1 MPENLPRKKLSS
13 PPLASPCGN
22 SLRPKSPFPNNLRC
36 CSLPPFRTEK
46 RLSFTANTTMFLFF
60 VILII
65 TLLLAVSLIIMVLL
79 QPSKGGGASGAFGG
93 LGSTLGSTFG
103 SRRTLDF
110 LAKGTVWVAG
120 IIAALALLSNMFLIP
135 RGEVAT
141 TKNPISTGTTVPS
154 VPGMPA
160 PVAPAATPAPA
171 TSTPATPAPTN
182 AAPSTPAPA
191 ATPAPA
197 QGK

>member
-1 MPENLPRKKLSS
+1 
-13 PPLASPCGN
+13 
-22 SLRPKSPFPNNLRC
+22 
-36 CSLPPFRTEK
+36 
-46 RLSFTANTTMFLFF
+46 MFLFYA
-60 VILII
+60 ILII

-120 IIAALALLSNMFLIP
+120 VIAVLAILSNMFLIP
-135 RGEVAT
+135 HGEVTT
-141 TKNPISTGTTVPS
+141 TKNPISTETTVPS
-154 VPGMPA
+154 VPGVPA
-160 PVAPAATPAPA
+160 PVAPAPTQSAPVQSAPAQSAPAQTTPA
-171 TSTPATPAPTN
+171 AP
-182 AAPSTPAPA
+182 
-191 ATPAPA
+191 PA